1 MSEETAMLLVEALQL
16 CGSCLERICGLLAM
30 LIMGKFIKTLF
41 EWTT

>member
-16 CGSCLERICGLLAM
+16 CGSCLERICGLLFV
-30 LIMGKFIKTLF
+30 LIVGKSLKTLF